1 MRQLL
6 HLDILW
12 PISIILLLL
21 LITVYAGSWILKS
34 RGLLRA
40 PIAGIEYSAS
50 IISACFIL
58 NMLWISS
65 SVIEPLIEMYKA
77 LPLSKEFPVRF
88 FLRQAAQL
96 TAIIVFTNIL
106 FILLTLLLSLY
117 LPGIRRPLKLIREGN
132 LPLSIIVGML
142 SFGIAIG
149 LRELASALMEYLAPT
164 VINIY

>member
-1 MRQLL
+1 MRQVL

-12 PISIILLLL
+12 PISVILLLL
-21 LITVYAGSWILKS
+21 LITVYAGSLILKS

-40 PIAGIEYSAS
+40 PIAGMEYSVS
-50 IISACFIL
+50 VLSACFML
-58 NMLWISS
+58 SMLWISS
-65 SVIEPLIEMYKA
+65 SVIEFLMEIYKA
-77 LPLSKEFPVRF
+77 LPVSPEFPVKLF
-88 FLRQAAQL
+88 FRQAAQL
-96 TAIIVFTNIL
+96 TAIIFFANIL

-149 LRELASALMEYLAPT
+149 LRQLASALMEYLAPT
-164 VINIY
+164 VISIY